1 MRQSKRTGILR
12 AATHIVQRDG
22 VTALTY
28 ESVATEAGLTK
39 GGLLYHFP
47 SREEMLLAL
56 HEHVAGQ
63 WEASMEAEAG
73 APAEDLTAAQRLDA
87 YVRTSQ
93 NPDRA
98 ELLLMLES
106 ARDPAA
112 QAAWD
117 SVHERWSPPT
127 PSAEISG
134 AEAPGAVVQGKV
146 AQGGAADGAGTEHAG
161 VGDVDPDLL
170 PFLARLA
177 ADGLWFYEAL
187 TPGHFTESQRA
198 TIVEAIVRL
207 GSSSR

>member
-1 MRQSKRTGILR
+1 MRQSKRTEILR

-117 SVHERWSPPT
+117 TVHERWSPPT
-127 PSAEISG
+127 PSSE
-134 AEAPGAVVQGKV
+134 
-146 AQGGAADGAGTEHAG
+146 TEHAG